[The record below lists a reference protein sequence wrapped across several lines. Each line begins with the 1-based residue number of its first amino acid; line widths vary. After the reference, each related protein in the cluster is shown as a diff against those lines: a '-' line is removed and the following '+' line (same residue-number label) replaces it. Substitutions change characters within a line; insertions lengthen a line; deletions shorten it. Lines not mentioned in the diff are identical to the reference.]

1 MSIKNVELIS
11 FANDADLATAAAK
24 AWLDQI
30 EAANRDG
37 KTHSVAL
44 SGGRIA
50 RTFYSSTVEQAKA
63 RGVSFERVHF
73 FWADERCVS
82 PDDPESNYRLAR
94 EGLFVP
100 LNISENQIHRLRGED
115 PPADAARTAEGDLR
129 RIASA
134 NRSGQP
140 VLDLIFLGLG
150 EDGHVASLFPGER
163 EEIAASDAV
172 YRAITNS
179 PKPPTNRL
187 TLGYPAISAAKS
199 VWVLVSGA
207 GKEKSLQNSLSLG
220 GSTSL
225 ARVLRQRQLT
235 EIYSDVPAS

>member
-1 MSIKNVELIS
+1 MKNVELIS
-11 FANDADLATAAAK
+11 FANDRELAQSAAK

-30 EAANRDG
+30 DAANRDA
-37 KTHSVAL
+37 KVYSVAL

-63 RGVSFERVHF
+63 RNISFERVHF
-73 FWADERCVS
+73 FWADERCV
-82 PDDPESNYRLAR
+82 PTDDPESNYRLAR

-100 LNISENQIHRLRGED
+100 LNISENHVHRLRGED
-115 PPADAARTAEGDLR
+115 PPADAARTAEADLR

-140 VLDLIFLGLG
+140 VLDLIVLGLG

-179 PKPPTNRL
+179 PKPPPNRL

-207 GKEKSLQNSLSLG
+207 GKEKSLQNSLSPA

-235 EIYSDVPAS
+235 EIYTDVPVS